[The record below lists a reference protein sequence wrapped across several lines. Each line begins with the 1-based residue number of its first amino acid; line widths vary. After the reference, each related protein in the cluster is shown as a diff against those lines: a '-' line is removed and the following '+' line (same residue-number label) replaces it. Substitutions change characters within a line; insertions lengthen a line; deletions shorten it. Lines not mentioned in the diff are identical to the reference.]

1 MMSAIL
7 LCGRMLASTAACRRC
22 QNDGRRPLPVWSV
35 RGTEQGVDAFF
46 HFEWHVRRAL
56 FHLLHVLQQ
65 QVDFNPAGGGSHAL
79 ARCPVRRRLSTV
91 LSLRSPFNAP
101 VSCASSRQS
110 CGRNDN
116 STSQSSSTVP
126 ALRVMHP
133 HARIRRPRCENK
145 LAPMGQRP
153 HPPLFGQPARPDHGA

>member
-46 HFEWHVRRAL
+46 YFEWHVRRAL

-79 ARCPVRRRLSTV
+79 ARCPVVQLRQWLVEPGGVVARLE
-91 LSLRSPFNAP
+91 LRY
-101 VSCASSRQS
+101 Q
-110 CGRNDN
+110 
-116 STSQSSSTVP
+116 
-126 ALRVMHP
+126 L
-133 HARIRRPRCENK
+133 
-145 LAPMGQRP
+145 L
-153 HPPLFGQPARPDHGA
+153 LFG